1 MPSTRRVIVT
11 RPAREARR
19 WVAEWRGAG
28 FEAEALPLIAIDKVA
43 DDTELRAVRERLADW
58 SALMFVSAAAAGHF
72 FAGVALD
79 DSLPRCWATG
89 PGTVRGLREAGV
101 PAARIDAPGAGA
113 AQFDSEALWAGVRA
127 QVGAG
132 TRVLI
137 VRGGNAAG
145 QPVGRGWL
153 AREIEAAGGRI
164 DTVVAYRR
172 LAPAL
177 GDAERQ
183 LATAAATDGS
193 VWLFS
198 SSEAIANLCAALP
211 GLRWDR
217 ARAVATHPRIGEA
230 ALAAGFGAVRVAPPG
245 QAALGASIES
255 FA

>member
-1 MPSTRRVIVT
+1 MPSRVIVT

-19 WVAEWRGAG
+19 WIAEWQGVG
-28 FEAEALPLIAIDKVA
+28 VEAVALPLIVIDAVA
-43 DDTELRAVRERLADW
+43 DDAELRAVRERLRQW
-58 SALMFVSAAAAGHF
+58 SALMFVSAAAAEHF
-72 FAGVALD
+72 FAGVGLD

-101 PAARIDAPGAGA
+101 PAAGIDAPSAEA
-113 AQFDSEALWAGVRA
+113 AQFDSETLWADVRA
-127 QVGAG
+127 QVGPG

-145 QPVGRGWL
+145 QPIGRGWL
-153 AREIEAAGGRI
+153 AREIEAAGGQI

-172 LAPAL
+172 LAPSL
-177 GDAERQ
+177 GESERQ

-198 SSEAIANLCAALP
+198 SGEAIANLCAALP
-211 GLRWDR
+211 GLRWDQ
-217 ARAVATHPRIGEA
+217 ARAVATHPRIGDA
-230 ALAAGFGAVRVAPPG
+230 ARAAGFGSVRVAPPG
-245 QAALGASIES
+245 SAALNASIES

>member
-11 RPAREARR
+11 RPAREAQR
-19 WVAEWRGAG
+19 WVAESQAMGLDAV
-28 FEAEALPLIAIDKVA
+28 ALPLIVIDKVA
-43 DDTELRAVRERLADW
+43 DDTELRAVRARLADW
-58 SALMFVSAAAAGHF
+58 SALMFVSAAAAEHF
-72 FAGVALD
+72 FQGVALGAD
-79 DSLPRCWATG
+79 LPRCWATG

-101 PAARIDAPGAGA
+101 PAACIDAPAAEA
-113 AQFDSEALWAGVRA
+113 AQFDSETLWADVRA
-127 QVGAG
+127 QVGPG

-145 QPVGRGWL
+145 QPIGRGWL
-153 AREIEAAGGRI
+153 AQEIEAAGGRI

-172 LAPAL
+172 LAPVL
-177 GDAERQ
+177 GEAERQ

-198 SSEAIANLCAALP
+198 SGEAIANLCAALP

-217 ARAVATHPRIGEA
+217 ARAVATHPRIGDA
-230 ALAAGFGAVRVAPPG
+230 ARAAGFGSVRVAPPG
-245 QAALGASIES
+245 QAALTASIES